1 MNVKKCVI
9 VMSSLLSVMGC
20 GDMNELHQTYL
31 DRGETI
37 YTGAIDSLE
46 VCGGLNRA
54 QLKWEMNA
62 DPRITDLVI
71 RWNNKKDSVV
81 LAVDRSEPDKI
92 GIYKD
97 SLVLDEYLSE
107 GSILFQLYTRDNLGH
122 TSVIRE
128 ITGEVYG
135 TNFASAAALK
145 LPRKLEKAKVVGTDS
160 VKLTFATVDQPTMVN
175 TKIYY
180 IYYGT
185 DSRGEERVVELP
197 NEETEVLLEGINFGD
212 GIKYQSSFLPA
223 ENALDAFDG
232 KLQSYQLP
240 LELKL
245 VWSEEFEG
253 NGLLNEKFWM
263 YDEGYQRN
271 NELQDYK
278 KADSRYARME
288 NGKLILEAH
297 KDPHDGINPW
307 TGEPYHFEYSSA
319 EVRTLNENGFLYGRL
334 DVSAKIPTG
343 RGVWPAIWLMPTDG
357 RYGGWPDCGEIDV
370 MEYVWGD
377 DVNHNRVWCTLHTKD
392 SDTNGNRISGGSIIS
407 ETLSTEF
414 HLYSLVWDEDKIEIL
429 FDDQSLFT
437 YERKPGAN
445 FETWPF
451 DRPFYLIMNIAVG
464 GAWGGSWGID
474 ESIFPARMEIDY
486 VRYYQYR

>member
-1 MNVKKCVI
+1 
-9 VMSSLLSVMGC
+9 
-20 GDMNELHQTYL
+20 MNELHQEYL

-37 YTGAIDSLE
+37 YTGKVDSLE
-46 VCGGLNRA
+46 VLGGKNRVK
-54 QLKWEMNA
+54 LKWEMNA
-62 DPRITDLVI
+62 DPRIKDLVI
-71 RWNNKKDSVV
+71 CWNRADTLVFD
-81 LAVDRSEPDKI
+81 VDRSIPEHI

-97 SLVLDEYLSE
+97 SLILNENLSE
-107 GSILFQLYTRDNLGH
+107 GSVTFRLFTRDDLGH
-122 TSVIRE
+122 TSVVNE
-128 ITGEVYG
+128 VTGEVYG
-135 TNFASAAALK
+135 DNYASSAALK
-145 LPRKLEKAKVVGTDS
+145 LPRKIESSEIIDEKS
-160 VKLTFATVDQPTMVN
+160 VKITFQEVDQALLNN
-175 TKIYY
+175 TKIIFKSYDHNPAGETE
-180 IYYGT
+180 IVNIPNDQMEVILEGV
-185 DSRGEERVVELP
+185 RLGEE
-197 NEETEVLLEGINFGD
+197 IQ
-212 GIKYQSSFLPA
+212 YQSTFLP
-223 ENALDAFDG
+223 EQNAIDSFEG
-232 KLQSYQLP
+232 KIQTYKLP
-240 LELKL
+240 GNRLEL
-245 VWSEEFEG
+245 VWSEEFEE
-253 NGLLNEKFWM
+253 NGLLNEKFWT
-263 YDEGYQRN
+263 YDEGYERN

-278 KADSRYARME
+278 KADSKYARVE
-288 NGKLILEAH
+288 DGKLILEAH
-297 KDPHDGINPW
+297 KDPHEGINKW

-319 EVRTLNENGFLYGRL
+319 EVRTLNDNGFLYGRL

-377 DVNHNRVWCTLHTKD
+377 DEGHNRFWCTLHTKD
-392 SDTNGNRISGGSIIS
+392 SDTNGNRINGGSITS

>member
-1 MNVKKCVI
+1 MKITFQEVDQA
-9 VMSSLLSVMGC
+9 LLNNTKIIFKSY
-20 GDMNELHQTYL
+20 DHNPA
-31 DRGETI
+31 GETEI
-37 YTGAIDSLE
+37 VNIPNDQMEVILEGVRLGEEIQYQSTFLPEQNAIDSFE
-46 VCGGLNRA
+46 G
-54 QLKWEMNA
+54 
-62 DPRITDLVI
+62 
-71 RWNNKKDSVV
+71 
-81 LAVDRSEPDKI
+81 KI
-92 GIYKD
+92 QTY
-97 SLVLDEYLSE
+97 
-107 GSILFQLYTRDNLGH
+107 
-122 TSVIRE
+122 
-128 ITGEVYG
+128 
-135 TNFASAAALK
+135 K
-145 LPRKLEKAKVVGTDS
+145 LPGNRLE
-160 VKLTFATVDQPTMVN
+160 
-175 TKIYY
+175 
-180 IYYGT
+180 
-185 DSRGEERVVELP
+185 
-197 NEETEVLLEGINFGD
+197 
-212 GIKYQSSFLPA
+212 
-223 ENALDAFDG
+223 
-232 KLQSYQLP
+232 
-240 LELKL
+240 L
-245 VWSEEFEG
+245 VWSEEFEE
-253 NGLLNEKFWM
+253 NGLLNEKFWT
-263 YDEGYQRN
+263 YDEGYERN

-278 KADSRYARME
+278 KADSKYARVE
-288 NGKLILEAH
+288 DGKLILEAH
-297 KDPHDGINPW
+297 KDPHEGINKW

-319 EVRTLNENGFLYGRL
+319 EVRTLNDNGFLYGRL

-377 DVNHNRVWCTLHTKD
+377 DEGHNRFWCTLHTKD
-392 SDTNGNRISGGSIIS
+392 SDTNGNRINGGSITS